1 LEQSIKIRQFIS
13 SDMEKIEEIEKD
25 CVSYVTPF
33 SFLSLY
39 YEIIPECFLVAEA
52 DGKVVGYVISNLRK
66 TREVNEEGHIL
77 SIAVDPSYRRRK
89 IGNTLINQIINVFKN
104 KGVKRLS
111 LEVKA
116 NNIAAQ
122 KFYLSL
128 GFEEVQVLKRYY
140 RMRGYTEDAVL
151 MVKRIE

>member
-1 LEQSIKIRQFIS
+1 
-13 SDMEKIEEIEKD
+13 MEKIEEIEKD

>member
-1 LEQSIKIRQFIS
+1 MEQSIKIRQFIS